1 MRTDQWSVEHRV
13 EHRLQH
19 CLNFLPD
26 PQGLVLHFSINAK
39 IYQPYASVYLSV
51 KLREFGSG
59 VLDRELP
66 VAL

>member
-1 MRTDQWSVEHRV
+1 MRTDHCNHPWSV